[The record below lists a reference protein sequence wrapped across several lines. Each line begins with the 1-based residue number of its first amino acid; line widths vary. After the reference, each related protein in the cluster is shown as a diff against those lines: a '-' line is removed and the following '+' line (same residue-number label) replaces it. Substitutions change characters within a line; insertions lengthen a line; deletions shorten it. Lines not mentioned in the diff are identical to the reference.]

1 MNESPFFYAYVV
13 PGPAS
18 VFCSRGHEIRPGQ
31 VAVEPFGGK
40 LETDCETCCT
50 ERMTAIRE
58 LLERPKREAANA
70 NL

>member
-1 MNESPFFYAYVV
+1 MNPSPFFYAYRV
-13 PGPAS
+13 PEGTT
-18 VFCSRGHEIRPGQ
+18 VHCSRGHLIPPGGI
-31 VAVEPFGGK
+31 AVEPFGGQ
-40 LETDCETCCT
+40 LRTDCETCCT

>member
-1 MNESPFFYAYVV
+1 MNESPFFYAYIV

-40 LETDCETCCT
+40 LETDCEACCT
-50 ERMTAIRE
+50 ERQNAIRE
-58 LLERPKREAANA
+58 LLEKKQEAAS
-70 NL
+70 